1 MLGCTMAKNVAHLI
15 DDKGSDVWHVA
26 QGSTVYEALEIMAHH
41 NVGAL
46 VVLDSEAIVGIVSER
61 DYARKVILVDRGS
74 RETLVREI
82 MTSEPI
88 TVSRSTSVTECM
100 EIMTDN
106 RFRHLPVVEDGRV
119 CGIVSIG
126 DVVRA
131 VIEEQRFL
139 IDQLEGYITQ

>member
-1 MLGCTMAKNVAHLI
+1 MAKNVAHLI
-15 DDKGSDVWHVA
+15 EDKGRDVWHV
-26 QGSTVYEALEIMAHH
+26 GPVTTVYEALEVMAHR

-46 VVLDSEAIVGIVSER
+46 VVLDSEVLVGIVSER

-82 MTSEPI
+82 MTSDPI
-88 TVSRSTSVTECM
+88 TVSRSTSVAECM
-100 EIMTDN
+100 QIMTDH